1 MNPKHELRSKSITP
15 KKRLFQHSASMN
27 MNQICQSIDAN
38 GVATIEINRPD
49 KRNAFDK
56 SVVLELT
63 QAFTEVS
70 QSTSARIVVLRGAG
84 PVFCSGGDI
93 HWMRQVADSDFEQRH
108 AAAELIIKLMHTVYT
123 CPFPTIAAVQGA
135 AFGGGV
141 GLLACCDFVH
151 TTKSLKW
158 ATNRGELGVIPACIA
173 PFIIERLGRTK
184 TIQLLLHAQQMTA
197 SEGLAIGLIDEIHE
211 DIQAMNSR
219 ISAVQNE
226 LLQASPE
233 VQRGAKEFIRKVHST
248 ELASLS
254 SLAATTMANSWASS
268 DCKKDMLAFVEK
280 VPHA

>member
-1 MNPKHELRSKSITP
+1 
-15 KKRLFQHSASMN
+15 
-27 MNQICQSIDAN
+27 
-38 GVATIEINRPD
+38 
-49 KRNAFDK
+49 
-56 SVVLELT
+56 
-63 QAFTEVS
+63 
-70 QSTSARIVVLRGAG
+70 
-84 PVFCSGGDI
+84 
-93 HWMRQVADSDFEQRH
+93 
-108 AAAELIIKLMHTVYT
+108 
-123 CPFPTIAAVQGA
+123 
-135 AFGGGV
+135 
-141 GLLACCDFVH
+141 
-151 TTKSLKW
+151 
-158 ATNRGELGVIPACIA
+158 
-173 PFIIERLGRTK
+173 
-184 TIQLLLHAQQMTA
+184 MTA